1 MDLKGHSAEF
11 IVLTYKNYYYDKKCL
26 EEKEMDRLVGGNEC
40 AFGTAN
46 QWANYYSGKCSCICG
61 GSGEDAYYNVISD
74 VAKFTK
80 SNGTVLPNK

>member
-1 MDLKGHSAEF
+1 MKKISVLKLGN
-11 IVLTYKNYYYDKKCL
+11 LDKKCL
-26 EEKEMDRLVGGNEC
+26 EEKEMDRLVGGNE
-40 AFGTAN
+40 
-46 QWANYYSGKCSCICG
+46 WANYYSGKCSCICG

>member
-1 MDLKGHSAEF
+1 MKNISVLKLGN
-11 IVLTYKNYYYDKKCL
+11 LDKKCL

>member
-1 MDLKGHSAEF
+1 MKKISVLKLGN
-11 IVLTYKNYYYDKKCL
+11 LDKKCL

-46 QWANYYSGKCSCICG
+46 QWANHYSGKCSCICG

>member
-1 MDLKGHSAEF
+1 MKKISVLK
-11 IVLTYKNYYYDKKCL
+11 L
-26 EEKEMDRLVGGNEC
+26 GGNEC

>member
-1 MDLKGHSAEF
+1 MKKISVLKLGN
-11 IVLTYKNYYYDKKCL
+11 LDKKCL

-61 GSGEDAYYNVISD
+61 GSG
-74 VAKFTK
+74 
-80 SNGTVLPNK
+80 